1 MKSFAEQVGVA
12 APVLFE
18 DVSQGV
24 GFCLAHNACAAAVP
38 QVLDDHGGGGVGGD
52 EQDFERWFF
61 GFLGKGLAQFVIGHE
76 EFVVGE
82 FLAVLLDG
90 ELVFLKEGFV
100 DGVAQL
106 LGKGEGRLAT
116 GSGGDDEGEEVRV
129 GGASVVHALDA
140 GQATGK
146 DSEGAG
152 EENVTFPWVIE
163 CLTTFE

>member
-1 MKSFAEQVGVA
+1 M
-12 APVLFE
+12 
-18 DVSQGV
+18 
-24 GFCLAHNACAAAVP
+24 
-38 QVLDDHGGGGVGGD
+38 LDDHGGGGVGGMN
-52 EQDFERWFF
+52 RTLKG
-61 GFLGKGLAQFVIGHE
+61 GFRVPGEGSCPVCTGHE

-90 ELVFLKEGFV
+90 EPVFLKEGFV

-106 LGKGEGRLAT
+106 FGKGEGRLAT

-152 EENVTFPWVIE
+152 EGKRHVPVGHRMPDNLRVVGKEVEEDLVVEERGVVNRRSLRSVDTGMRG
-163 CLTTFE
+163 